1 MQIMVDLLKREIAY
15 IFQLRLGGNIP
26 GSHQLFF
33 KVDFEL
39 NLDLAFLYLFVKQ
52 SDLLLRIG
60 QRVVG
65 DGEQFRVL
73 ADSFYILGGDLFPVA
88 NALLDEIG
96 RIF

>member
-1 MQIMVDLLKREIAY
+1 MNWIKPVMKLMKL
-15 IFQLRLGGNIP
+15 
-26 GSHQLFF
+26 
-33 KVDFEL
+33 
-39 NLDLAFLYLFVKQ
+39 
-52 SDLLLRIG
+52 G

>member
-1 MQIMVDLLKREIAY
+1 MV
-15 IFQLRLGGNIP
+15 
-26 GSHQLFF
+26 
-33 KVDFEL
+33 
-39 NLDLAFLYLFVKQ
+39 DLAFLYLFVKQ

-88 NALLDEIG
+88 NALLDDAGWTLNENG
-96 RIF
+96 EAYQAGTDEVRCKMVDGKLVMDDGVVLEV